1 MAVVRLDASPR
12 GRSGRIR
19 AILLIV
25 LLALF
30 PCPASAQTAAEY
42 DVKAAFLYNFTKFV
56 EWPPQAFPP
65 GSSQL
70 KVCVLGDNPFGR
82 SLESLITGE
91 EVQGRKLQLW
101 QMDILHSP
109 DFCHVLFIGRSE
121 RRRIPAILMAVRGSP
136 VLTVSETDG
145 FLEKGGT
152 INFKKQDGK
161 VRFEI
166 NPGAAERGGLKM
178 SSKLLRLA
186 TRIYPEPRGTG

>member
-1 MAVVRLDASPR
+1 MVRALFA
-12 GRSGRIR
+12 GFLL
-19 AILLIV
+19 AILSV
-25 LLALF
+25 AA
-30 PCPASAQTAAEY
+30 ASAQTASEY

-56 EWPPQAFPP
+56 EWPPAAFPAE
-65 GSSQL
+65 SSQL
-70 KVCVLGDNPFGR
+70 KVCILGDNPFGK
-82 SLESLITGE
+82 SLESVIAGE

-101 QMDILHSP
+101 EMDILHSP
-109 DFCHVLFIGRSE
+109 DFCHILFISRSE
-121 RRRIPAILMAVRGSP
+121 RARIPAVLMAVQGSP

-152 INFKKQDGK
+152 INFKIQEGK

>member
-1 MAVVRLDASPR
+1 MAVVRALFA
-12 GRSGRIR
+12 GF
-19 AILLIV
+19 
-25 LLALF
+25 LLAVLSAG
-30 PCPASAQTAAEY
+30 ASAQTASEY

-56 EWPPQAFPP
+56 EWPPGAFPDES
-65 GSSQL
+65 GQL
-70 KVCVLGDNPFGR
+70 KVCVLGDNPFGKN
-82 SLESLITGE
+82 LESLIAGE

-101 QMDILHSP
+101 QMDILHSA
-109 DFCHVLFIGRSE
+109 DFCHILFISQSE
-121 RRRIPAILMAVRGSP
+121 RARISEVLAAVRDSP

-152 INFKKQDGK
+152 INFKIQESK

-186 TRIYPEPRGTG
+186 TRIYPEPRGAG

>member
-1 MAVVRLDASPR
+1 MAVVR
-12 GRSGRIR
+12 
-19 AILLIV
+19 
-25 LLALF
+25 ALF
-30 PCPASAQTAAEY
+30 AGFLLTILSAGASAQTASEY

-56 EWPPQAFPP
+56 EWPPGAFPAE
-65 GSSQL
+65 SSQL
-70 KVCVLGDNPFGR
+70 KVCVLGDNPFGK
-82 SLESLITGE
+82 SLESVIAGE

-109 DFCHVLFIGRSE
+109 DFCHILFISQSE
-121 RRRIPAILMAVRGSP
+121 RARIPEVLTAVQGSP

-152 INFKKQDGK
+152 INFKIQEGK

-166 NPGAAERGGLKM
+166 NLGAVERGGLKM

-186 TRIYPEPRGTG
+186 TRIYPEPRGAG